1 MAAEFC
7 SRHKERDVQLP
18 IMRNQLLEKCLEDLT
33 ADKNVLAVYL
43 SGSLA
48 KKTSDQYSDID
59 LHIIVN
65 PGRKAEF
72 ILNKKARSER
82 WGDVLFHEGNNPV
95 APYLVSHYSCF
106 VKIDSWYHAPDEIKP
121 SHWLKKAEILY
132 DPEGIMKP
140 VLAASANK
148 IYKVSVEEVEL
159 WKGKV
164 LAFAHET
171 YRAAMRNEPY
181 YAAANLDRLLRY
193 IVSGWFMEME
203 QHFDGA
209 FSSWSKVEG
218 GRSDLKE
225 RELKLL
231 SKWQSGRNTEEVM
244 AVLEQ
249 TVPEILR
256 LNHVLSR
263 KVSIEENHELMKRIL
278 SMAY

>member
-1 MAAEFC
+1 MTAEFC
-7 SRHKERDVQLP
+7 NRHKERDVQLP
-18 IMRNQLLEKCLEDLT
+18 AMRDQLLKNCLEDLT

-59 LHIIVN
+59 VHIIVE

-72 ILNKKARSER
+72 ILNKQTRSER

-95 APYLVSHYSCF
+95 APFIVSHYSCF

-121 SHWLKKAEILY
+121 SHWLKKAEVLY
-132 DPEGIMKP
+132 DPAGILKP

-148 IYKVSVEEVEL
+148 VYKVSVEEVEL

-171 YRAAMRNEPY
+171 YRAAMRDEPY

-218 GRSDLKE
+218 GRSDLKD

-256 LNHVLSR
+256 LNQVLSR
-263 KVSIEENHELMKRIL
+263 KVHIEENHELMERIL
-278 SMAY
+278 RMAY

>member
-1 MAAEFC
+1 MAAEFF
-7 SRHKERDVQLP
+7 SRHQERDALLP
-18 IMRNQLLEKCLEDLT
+18 AKRQQLLEKCMEDLT

-48 KKTSDQYSDID
+48 KKTHDQYSDID
-59 LHIIVN
+59 LHIIVKA
-65 PGRKAEF
+65 GRKAEF
-72 ILNKKARSER
+72 ILNKKTRSER
-82 WGDVLFHEGNNPV
+82 WGEVLFHEGINPV
-95 APYLVSHYSCF
+95 APYIVSHYSCF

-121 SHWLKKAEILY
+121 SHWLQKAQILY
-132 DPEGIMKP
+132 DPDDILKEI
-140 VLAASANK
+140 LAASAHK
-148 IYKVSVEEVEL
+148 IYQVSIEEVEM

-171 YRAAMRNEPY
+171 YRAAMRNESY

-218 GRSDLKE
+218 GRSDLNE
-225 RELKLL
+225 RELALL
-231 SKWQSGRNTEEVM
+231 SQWQSGRNTEDIM

-256 LNHVLSR
+256 LNGVLSQ
-263 KVSIEENHELMKRIL
+263 KVGIEENRELMDRIL
-278 SMAY
+278 RMAY

>member
-1 MAAEFC
+1 MTAEFC
-7 SRHKERDVQLP
+7 NRHKERDVQLP
-18 IMRNQLLEKCLEDLT
+18 AMRDQLLKNCLEDLT

-59 LHIIVN
+59 VHIIVE

-72 ILNKKARSER
+72 ILNKQTRSER

-95 APYLVSHYSCF
+95 APFIVSHYSCF

-121 SHWLKKAEILY
+121 SHWLKKAEVLY
-132 DPEGIMKP
+132 DPTGILKP

-148 IYKVSVEEVEL
+148 VYKVSVEEVEL

-171 YRAAMRNEPY
+171 YRAAMRDEPY

-244 AVLEQ
+244 TVLEQ

-256 LNHVLSR
+256 LNQVLSH
-263 KVSIEENHELMKRIL
+263 KVHIEENHELMERIL
-278 SMAY
+278 RMAY

>member
-1 MAAEFC
+1 MAAEFI
-7 SRHKERDVQLP
+7 SRHQERDALLP
-18 IMRNQLLEKCLEDLT
+18 VMRKQLLEKCMEDLT

-48 KKTSDQYSDID
+48 KKTHDQYSDID
-59 LHIIVN
+59 LHIIVK

-72 ILNKKARSER
+72 ILNKKTRSER
-82 WGDVLFHEGNNPV
+82 WGEVLFHEGVNPV
-95 APYLVSHYSCF
+95 APYIVSHYSCF

-121 SHWLKKAEILY
+121 AHWLQKAEVLY
-132 DPEGIMKP
+132 DPEDVLKA
-140 VLAASANK
+140 VLAASAHK
-148 IYKVSVEEVEL
+148 IYKVSVEDVEL

-164 LAFAHET
+164 LAFAHQT
-171 YRAAMRNEPY
+171 YRAVMRHESY

-218 GRSDLKE
+218 GRSDLNE

-231 SKWQSGRNTEEVM
+231 REWQSGRNTDDIM

-256 LNHVLSR
+256 LNGVLSR
-263 KVSIEENHELMKRIL
+263 KVGVEENRQLMERIL
-278 SMAY
+278 SMSY